1 MEFSKEDRV
10 QKWREN
16 TKKSEEILWCHRY
29 IDKGHPL
36 LALGLR
42 EKEQLPE
49 LREERMRVM

>member
-49 LREERMRVM
+49 LREERMRVI